1 MAIRNVIAFGHI
13 VQLLL
18 LSVLPAS
25 LASADTGETR
35 IQFCWALGKFD
46 NTVYFAEAEVRE
58 DRQASFAALIEISGI
73 DHDFVECRAWDAR
86 THQQARLALMKRWS
100 ELELEIVNTTFLSEL
115 DY

>member
-18 LSVLPAS
+18 LPVLPAS
-25 LASADTGETR
+25 LASPDSGEAR
-35 IQFCWALGKFD
+35 IQLCWAVGKFD

-58 DRQASFAALIEISGI
+58 DRQASFAALIELSGI
-73 DHDFVECRAWDAR
+73 DHDSVECRTWDAR
-86 THQQARLALMKRWS
+86 THRQARLELMKRWA

>member
-1 MAIRNVIAFGHI
+1 MAIRKVIVLGPI

-25 LASADTGETR
+25 LTSADAGGAR
-35 IQFCWALGKFD
+35 IQLCWSVGKFD
-46 NTVYFAEAEVRE
+46 HTVYFAEAEVRE

-73 DHDFVECRAWDAR
+73 DHDFVECRTWDAR
-86 THQQARLALMKRWS
+86 THRQARPALMKRWS